1 MLNCGDYQAGS
12 APYEAVSSHLSVD
25 KSVMYLFIG

>member
-12 APYEAVSSHLSVD
+12 VPYEAVSSNLSVD
-25 KSVMYLFIG
+25 KSVMYLFVG